1 MGSLD
6 GPASPSRGPSPRSI
20 RSNSRSNSMKV
31 DIPSAVLSYAGNSG
45 KETLRGCVAAGAGV
59 DAFALLSIANFDFGR
74 EWDDRCLE

>member
-1 MGSLD
+1 
-6 GPASPSRGPSPRSI
+6 
-20 RSNSRSNSMKV
+20 MKV

-45 KETLRGCVAAGAGV
+45 KDTLRGCVAAGAGV